1 MFEQLS
7 LGTKAKKRTDELN
20 AIVLDAR
27 QERDALEALF
37 EQLDGRRGRLAEV
50 STTVEHVKDRA
61 IDASEQ
67 LTTIVAR
74 IADLDTRLA
83 GFEVIGA
90 QVAQMTDIVRQAQE
104 AAALMTDSGGQL
116 QKHREAMEQLA
127 VEYQETRAAIEALGA
142 ERQIVSGAHAEL
154 QRAHADLR
162 GALDQAAGIKRELDG
177 LHGQASA
184 LAQRSSGHHQDRGT
198 GMGQHRTRHSHGEGY
213 RIEDR
218 IPGDAP

>member
-27 QERDALEALF
+27 HERDALEALF

-104 AAALMTDSGGQL
+104 AAALMTDSGDSSRSTARRWSSSPLNTRRPGQPS
-116 QKHREAMEQLA
+116 KRLA
-127 VEYQETRAAIEALGA
+127 P
-142 ERQIVSGAHAEL
+142 
-154 QRAHADLR
+154 
-162 GALDQAAGIKRELDG
+162 
-177 LHGQASA
+177 SA
-184 LAQRSSGHHQDRGT
+184 RS
-198 GMGQHRTRHSHGEGY
+198 
-213 RIEDR
+213 
-218 IPGDAP
+218 